1 MKLRCNEHIVEAH
14 DPRAQTLPRGGRLV
28 QAMYRI
34 NLLLLMLIERLALL
48 GTATSFGPEIP
59 ARKKVHFG
67 KHIRYWLTSNV
78 RNLLSSGF
86 FWSRKAS
93 RESSG

>member
-14 DPRAQTLPRGGRLV
+14 DPGAQTLLRGGRLV
-28 QAMYRI
+28 EAMYRI

-48 GTATSFGPEIP
+48 GAAISFGPGMP

-67 KHIRYWLTSNV
+67 KHI
-78 RNLLSSGF
+78 
-86 FWSRKAS
+86 
-93 RESSG
+93 